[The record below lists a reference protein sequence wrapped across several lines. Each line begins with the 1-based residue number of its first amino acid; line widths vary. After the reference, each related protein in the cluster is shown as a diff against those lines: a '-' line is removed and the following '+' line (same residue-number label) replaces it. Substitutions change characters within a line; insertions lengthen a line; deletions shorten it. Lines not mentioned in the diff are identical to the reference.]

1 MILFHGLQISIEN
14 HDVTLKNVNISW
26 QEQSGSQN
34 RFKTQEN
41 MLIQGIGDEVISVII
56 ALVVVGIISLVWL
69 STHVQDR
76 PLVRAVVIRSSN
88 NPNEVQE
95 IQIASNPTPAPP
107 PENELREAI
116 EATESSLE
124 AQQDIG
130 QAEDSNLTSNNG
142 EQTVLRLQDFSV
154 TQTLRM

>member
-1 MILFHGLQISIEN
+1 
-14 HDVTLKNVNISW
+14 
-26 QEQSGSQN
+26 
-34 RFKTQEN
+34 

-95 IQIASNPTPAPP
+95 IQLANNPNPVQP

-124 AQQDIG
+124 AQQDVG
-130 QAEDSNLTSNNG
+130 QAESSNLTSNNG
-142 EQTVLRLQDFSV
+142 EQKTVQNFQNCSV
-154 TQTLRM
+154 T

>member
-1 MILFHGLQISIEN
+1 
-14 HDVTLKNVNISW
+14 
-26 QEQSGSQN
+26 
-34 RFKTQEN
+34 

-56 ALVVVGIISLVWL
+56 TLIVVGIISLVWL

-95 IQIASNPTPAPP
+95 IQIANNSSNSSPP
-107 PENELREAI
+107 PDENELREAI

-124 AQQDIG
+124 TPQQNVG
-130 QAEDSNLTSNNG
+130 RVETSFLTSNNG
-142 EQTVLRLQDFSV
+142 KKHHKLLYSLCSRNHQNVKLRLHGVGILKFYCYADFS
-154 TQTLRM
+154 

>member
-1 MILFHGLQISIEN
+1 
-14 HDVTLKNVNISW
+14 
-26 QEQSGSQN
+26 
-34 RFKTQEN
+34 

-56 ALVVVGIISLVWL
+56 VLVVVAIISLVWL

-95 IQIASNPTPAPP
+95 IQLANNSTPSP

-124 AQQDIG
+124 AQQDVD
-130 QAEDSNLTSNNG
+130 QAESSNLTSNNG
-142 EQTVLRLQDFSV
+142 EQFTVCKLH
-154 TQTLRM
+154 T

>member
-1 MILFHGLQISIEN
+1 MA
-14 HDVTLKNVNISW
+14 
-26 QEQSGSQN
+26 EQSGSQN
-34 RFKTQEN
+34 RFKIHKN

-95 IQIASNPTPAPP
+95 IQLANNPTPVEP

-124 AQQDIG
+124 AQQDVG
-130 QAEDSNLTSNNG
+130 QAESSNLTSNNG
-142 EQTVLRLQDFSV
+142 KEKTV
-154 TQTLRM
+154 